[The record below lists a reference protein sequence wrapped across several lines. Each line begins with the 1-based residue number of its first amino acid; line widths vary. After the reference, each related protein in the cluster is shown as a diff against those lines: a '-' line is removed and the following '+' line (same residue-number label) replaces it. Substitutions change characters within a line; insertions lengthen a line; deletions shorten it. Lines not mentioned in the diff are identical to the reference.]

1 MVMLHYNSLDI
12 EESCN
17 DDIRLY
23 IDIKRYIGVGLQIES
38 SNIII
43 ESEVYLLV
51 SRLTILTK
59 DKAQVTM
66 ESLYQD
72 LERRIVASPPGLCPV
87 DLTRSF
93 IKMCLAQSCGK
104 CVPCRVGLRQLA
116 RLFDNVLDGEAN
128 EETVENIK
136 LTAEGIYYS
145 ADCAI
150 GYEAAKLA
158 LKSVDGC
165 IDDFESHI
173 HNGFCSCNSNQPVA
187 CVKSCPA
194 GVDIPGYIALVQQGR
209 YADAVRLIRRDNP
222 MPTTCAY
229 ICEHPCENRCKR
241 TIIDAPVNIRGLKK
255 MAVDN
260 SGIVPVPECEAPTGK
275 KVAIIG
281 GGPGGLS
288 AAYYLALMGHKVTI
302 FEQRK
307 QLGGMLRYGIPNYR
321 FPRKKLDEEID
332 SILSTGIEVKKNIS
346 VGKDISFDDITKE
359 YDATYISI
367 GAHADKKIGIE
378 GEDAKS
384 GITSAV
390 EMLRAIGDGDMPD
403 YTGKKVIVIG
413 GGNVAMDVARSSIR
427 LGASKVSIVYR
438 RRKADMT
445 ALEEEVE
452 GAEAEG
458 CDVLELMSPVRI
470 KQDEEGNAIG
480 LIVKPQMIS
489 RVSHGRP
496 APKAAAKDEVLL
508 ESDLIVVAIGQG
520 IETKSFEEHGIKVQR
535 GVISALNTGNITPQD
550 GEMSEGVFAG
560 GDCVTGPATV
570 IKAIAAGKVAAAN
583 IDEYLGFNHE
593 ITCDIEIPYAS
604 NEDKVACGRVEVA
617 LRDAAERKNDFEP
630 IEYGFS
636 CEEACQEAGRCLR
649 CDHFGFG
656 AFRGGREEQW

>member
-1 MVMLHYNSLDI
+1 M
-12 EESCN
+12 
-17 DDIRLY
+17 
-23 IDIKRYIGVGLQIES
+23 
-38 SNIII
+38 
-43 ESEVYLLV
+43 

-390 EMLRAIGDGDMPD
+390 ELLRSIGDGDMPD

-593 ITCDIEIPYAS
+593 ITCDVEIPYAS

>member
-1 MVMLHYNSLDI
+1 M
-12 EESCN
+12 
-17 DDIRLY
+17 
-23 IDIKRYIGVGLQIES
+23 
-38 SNIII
+38 
-43 ESEVYLLV
+43 

-66 ESLYQD
+66 ESMYQD

-116 RLFDNVLDGEAN
+116 RLFDNVLDGEAT

-173 HNGFCSCNSNQPVA
+173 HNGFCSCNSNQPVS

-194 GVDIPGYIALVQQGR
+194 GVDIPGYIALVQQKR

-260 SGIVPVPECEAPTGK
+260 AGIVPVPECEPATGK

-346 VGKDISFDDITKE
+346 VGKDISFDDITDE

-367 GAHADKKIGIE
+367 GAHADKKMGIE
-378 GEDAKS
+378 GEDARS
-384 GITSAV
+384 GIISAV

-403 YTGKKVIVIG
+403 YRGKRVIVIG

-445 ALEEEVE
+445 ALEEEVV

-480 LIVKPQMIS
+480 LVVKPQMIS
-489 RVSHGRP
+489 KVSHGRP
-496 APKAAAKDEVLL
+496 APKAASKDEMLL

-593 ITCDIEIPYAS
+593 ITCDVEIPYAS

-617 LRDAAERKNDFEP
+617 LREAAERKNDFEP

>member
-1 MVMLHYNSLDI
+1 M
-12 EESCN
+12 
-17 DDIRLY
+17 
-23 IDIKRYIGVGLQIES
+23 
-38 SNIII
+38 
-43 ESEVYLLV
+43 

-550 GEMSEGVFAG
+550 GEMSKGVFAG

-593 ITCDIEIPYAS
+593 ITCDVEIPYAS

>member
-1 MVMLHYNSLDI
+1 M
-12 EESCN
+12 
-17 DDIRLY
+17 
-23 IDIKRYIGVGLQIES
+23 
-38 SNIII
+38 
-43 ESEVYLLV
+43 

-229 ICEHPCENRCKR
+229 
-241 TIIDAPVNIRGLKK
+241 IRGLKK

-593 ITCDIEIPYAS
+593 ITCDVEIPYAS

>member
-1 MVMLHYNSLDI
+1 M
-12 EESCN
+12 
-17 DDIRLY
+17 
-23 IDIKRYIGVGLQIES
+23 
-38 SNIII
+38 
-43 ESEVYLLV
+43 

-66 ESLYQD
+66 ESMYQD

-116 RLFDNVLDGEAN
+116 RLFDNVLDGEAT

-173 HNGFCSCNSNQPVA
+173 HNGFCSCNSNQPVS

-194 GVDIPGYIALVQQGR
+194 GVDIPGYIALVQQKR

-260 SGIVPVPECEAPTGK
+260 AGIVPVPECEPATGK

-346 VGKDISFDDITKE
+346 VGKDISFDDITEE

-367 GAHADKKIGIE
+367 GAHADKKMGIE

-403 YTGKKVIVIG
+403 YTGKRVIVIG

-445 ALEEEVE
+445 ALEEEVV

-480 LIVKPQMIS
+480 LVVKPQMIS
-489 RVSHGRP
+489 KVSHGRP
-496 APKAAAKDEVLL
+496 APKAASKDEMLL

-593 ITCDIEIPYAS
+593 ITCDVEIPYAS

-617 LRDAAERKNDFEP
+617 LREAAERKNDFEP

>member
-1 MVMLHYNSLDI
+1 M
-12 EESCN
+12 
-17 DDIRLY
+17 
-23 IDIKRYIGVGLQIES
+23 
-38 SNIII
+38 
-43 ESEVYLLV
+43 

-66 ESLYQD
+66 ESMYQD

-104 CVPCRVGLRQLA
+104 CVSCRVGLRQLA
-116 RLFDNVLDGEAN
+116 RLFDNVLDGEAT

-173 HNGFCSCNSNQPVA
+173 HNGFCSCNSNQPVS

-194 GVDIPGYIALVQQGR
+194 GVDIPGYIALVQQKR

-260 SGIVPVPECEAPTGK
+260 AGIVPVPECEPATGK

-346 VGKDISFDDITKE
+346 VGKDISFDDITEE

-367 GAHADKKIGIE
+367 GAHADKKMGIE

-403 YTGKKVIVIG
+403 YTGKRVIVIG

-445 ALEEEVE
+445 ALEEEVV

-480 LIVKPQMIS
+480 LVVKPQMIS
-489 RVSHGRP
+489 KVSHGRP
-496 APKAAAKDEVLL
+496 APRAASKDEVLL

-535 GVISALNTGNITPQD
+535 GVISALNTGNITPQE

-593 ITCDIEIPYAS
+593 ITCDVEIPYAS

-617 LRDAAERKNDFEP
+617 LREAAERKNDFEP

>member
-1 MVMLHYNSLDI
+1 M
-12 EESCN
+12 
-17 DDIRLY
+17 
-23 IDIKRYIGVGLQIES
+23 
-38 SNIII
+38 
-43 ESEVYLLV
+43 
-51 SRLTILTK
+51 
-59 DKAQVTM
+59 
-66 ESLYQD
+66 QD
-72 LERRIVASPPGLCPV
+72 
-87 DLTRSF
+87 F
-93 IKMCLAQSCGK
+93 
-104 CVPCRVGLRQLA
+104 
-116 RLFDNVLDGEAN
+116 FDNVLDGEAN

>member
-1 MVMLHYNSLDI
+1 M
-12 EESCN
+12 
-17 DDIRLY
+17 
-23 IDIKRYIGVGLQIES
+23 
-38 SNIII
+38 
-43 ESEVYLLV
+43 

-241 TIIDAPVNIRGLKK
+241 TIIDAPANIRGLKK

-593 ITCDIEIPYAS
+593 ITCDVEIPYAS

>member
-1 MVMLHYNSLDI
+1 
-12 EESCN
+12 
-17 DDIRLY
+17 
-23 IDIKRYIGVGLQIES
+23 
-38 SNIII
+38 
-43 ESEVYLLV
+43 V

-332 SILSTGIEVKKNIS
+332 SILSTGIEVKKNVS
-346 VGKDISFDDITKE
+346 VGKDISFDDITNE

-470 KQDEEGNAIG
+470 KQDEDGNAIG

-496 APKAAAKDEVLL
+496 APKAAAKDEILL

-593 ITCDIEIPYAS
+593 ITCDVEIPYAS